1 MTRPRR
7 LNSIQSSLPATS
19 GQPGGS
25 LCASCRCSAC
35 WVCRPGGPLWSDVNT
50 LATLLGSNTTTF
62 FQGPL
67 SRLVIAINTNCSR
80 VVMEDLYRS
89 MVRTTHTRLNHPVLR
104 SEMNPAS
111 TGRDLQHVEIPGSD
125 ILYSSRQP
133 PVLDGAHRPTPLRAD
148 IPARA
153 TIVMPVPP
161 AAGASAWSP
170 RGRVPMVVAP
180 KTYSVC
186 QSLP

>member
-1 MTRPRR
+1 MIHPQQLLVVDGPALEEELIWVQDTNMAVLHIPHLKHSVLRLCRLRRHVRQRFTEPSRVRR
-7 LNSIQSSLPATS
+7 LIQFPLHGQTDVILLASL
-19 GQPGGS
+19 
-25 LCASCRCSAC
+25 
-35 WVCRPGGPLWSDVNT
+35 V
-50 LATLLGSNTTTF
+50 
-62 FQGPL
+62 
-67 SRLVIAINTNCSR
+67 
-80 VVMEDLYRS
+80 
-89 MVRTTHTRLNHPVLR
+89 RLNHPVLR

-125 ILYSSRQP
+125 VLYGSRQP
-133 PVLDGAHRPTPLRAD
+133 PVLDGAHCPTPLRAD

-161 AAGASAWSP
+161 AAGASAWTL

-180 KTYSVC
+180 KTHSVC

>member
-1 MTRPRR
+1 
-7 LNSIQSSLPATS
+7 
-19 GQPGGS
+19 
-25 LCASCRCSAC
+25 
-35 WVCRPGGPLWSDVNT
+35 
-50 LATLLGSNTTTF
+50 
-62 FQGPL
+62 
-67 SRLVIAINTNCSR
+67 
-80 VVMEDLYRS
+80 
-89 MVRTTHTRLNHPVLR
+89 
-104 SEMNPAS
+104 MNPAS

-125 ILYSSRQP
+125 VLYGSRQP

-161 AAGASAWSP
+161 AAGASAWTL

-180 KTYSVC
+180 KTQCVC